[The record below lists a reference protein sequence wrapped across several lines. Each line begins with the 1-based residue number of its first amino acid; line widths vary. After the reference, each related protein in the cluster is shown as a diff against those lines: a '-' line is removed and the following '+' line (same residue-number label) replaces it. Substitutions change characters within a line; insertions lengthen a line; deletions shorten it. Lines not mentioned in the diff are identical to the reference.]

1 MALFDAEKERL
12 AVGAIIMASIL
23 FITAFACLWLIE
35 RRDASERQHERE
47 QLGSLVRESLGTMD
61 STLQELVIQ
70 TRTQE
75 RIIDRQQEKEAFLD
89 SAYRE
94 VRYLNE
100 MLEDKHYR
108 TLRQLKSTRNQLND
122 NVRSQK
128 TFVPQLQRSVLDSL
142 PE

>member
-1 MALFDAEKERL
+1 MALFDTQKERL

-35 RRDASERQHERE
+35 RRDASERQQERE

-75 RIIDRQQEKEAFLD
+75 RIIDRQQRKKLFWI
-89 SAYRE
+89 RPI
-94 VRYLNE
+94 VRCV
-100 MLEDKHYR
+100 
-108 TLRQLKSTRNQLND
+108 TSTKC
-122 NVRSQK
+122 SK
-128 TFVPQLQRSVLDSL
+128 TSTTAPCAN
-142 PE
+142 